1 MKKLILTLAVLLSVG
16 TASAQDRQV
25 RKSRDLMEEVQNLMA
40 NKQRKE
46 KETLEMQEKLQKC
59 KEMIAPT
66 LTSPETKK
74 ELANA
79 WDVQSKLYKFTFS
92 PLLDQVIAKQPTDT
106 LALYQNVL
114 GALDAMEECFKV
126 ENASGKEPVYS
137 KLNEVDVERYRPYL
151 AYCGQMFFTNKQ
163 YTKAVE
169 AFSVWMDYCQRY
181 TILAENAANLI
192 ADPQTPQIAYFT
204 CLCAYFAKDFTTL
217 NKYIS
222 QAKFYEEEIDNVN
235 QLYATALIEQG
246 DTAAWAAELREQAV
260 AHPNNEAPI
269 QNLLAYYF
277 NKKQEAEAAKFAKE
291 LIDADPNNKLANYAI
306 GVAYMNS
313 NKFEQAIPYFDK
325 AIEVDPDYTDAYYN
339 AGVCHS
345 NYGYAI
351 NEKLNGKKMT
361 QKQYDA
367 AVAPVKEQ
375 YRLAEPYFLKVK
387 EMMPDKP
394 EMWASRLSTIY
405 YILGNKA
412 KQAEMDKLL
421 NY

>member
-1 MKKLILTLAVLLSVG
+1 MKKLILTLAVLLAVG
-16 TASAQDRQV
+16 QTYAQDRQV
-25 RKSRDLMEEVQNLMA
+25 RKARSLMEDVQNLMA

-46 KETLEMQEKLQKC
+46 KETIEMQEKLQQC

-66 LTSPETKK
+66 LSSPETKK

-79 WDVQSKLYKFTFS
+79 WDIQSKLYKFTFS

-114 GALDAMEECFKV
+114 GSLDAMEECFKV
-126 ENASGKEPVYS
+126 ENASQKEHVYS
-137 KLNEVDVERYRPYL
+137 KLNELDVERFRPYL
-151 AYCGQMFFTNKQ
+151 AFCGQMFFTNKQ

-192 ADPQTPQIAYFT
+192 ADPQTPQIAYYT
-204 CLCAYFAKDFTTL
+204 CLCAYFAKDFNTL

-222 QAKFYEEEIDNVN
+222 QAKQYEDEIDNVN
-235 QLYATALIEQG
+235 QLYASALIEQG
-246 DTAAWAAELREQAV
+246 DTAAWATELRQQAIE
-260 AHPNNEAPI
+260 HPNNEASI

-277 NKKQEAEAAKFAKE
+277 QKNQQAEAGKFAKE
-291 LIDADPNNKLANYAI
+291 LIEADPNNKLANYAM
-306 GVAYMNS
+306 GVVNMNS
-313 NKFEQAIPYFDK
+313 NKYKEAIPYFDK
-325 AIEVDPDYTDAYYN
+325 AIEVDPEYTDAYYN
-339 AGVCHS
+339 AGVCYS
-345 NYGYAI
+345 NYGYSI
-351 NEKLNGKKMT
+351 NEKLDGKKMT
-361 QKQYDA
+361 QAQYNA

-394 EMWASRLSTIY
+394 DMWASRLSTIY

-421 NY
+421 KY